1 MAAPIVTAA
10 TTLEGQLVEVLR
22 AMEAAE
28 KAVPVATRQNRV
40 SISLDVDNGRITSSV
55 SLEATIGGSGGEIN
69 FVPVA
74 YLP

>member
-1 MAAPIVTAA
+1 
-10 TTLEGQLVEVLR
+10 
-22 AMEAAE
+22 MEAAE